1 MKKYIT
7 VAALLAAGTAFANAD
22 VVAVFNCG
30 RSENTGYMDQ
40 TKGWKDVLVSSTDN
54 QNISGATAGSITLSS
69 TGNSLS
75 GTGPAGSFSAAQGA
89 STSPY
94 AIPDELETLSQG
106 VFGDSSYDTL
116 WGGSINSWTA
126 KNTTLTLS
134 GLAQNTDYTV
144 YLFCARANGESGNP
158 ANWSTTTDSVSA
170 NWSVWTVADNAA
182 TKAEGSNTVQFDGDA
197 NGKNASIVEVTF
209 NTGDATSVSFSTGDA
224 AKFTLNGMVVD
235 QGSTIPEPS
244 AFGLLAGLGALAL
257 VASRRRRK

>member
-7 VAALLAAGTAFANAD
+7 VAALLAAGTAFANAE

-30 RSENTGYMDQ
+30 RSGNTDYMDQ
-40 TKGWKDVLVSSTDN
+40 TKGWTDVIVSSADN
-54 QNISGATAGSITLSS
+54 QNISGVTAGSITLSS

-94 AIPDELETLSQG
+94 AIPDALETLSQG
-106 VFGDSSYDTL
+106 VFDGSDAYDTL

-144 YLFCARANGESGNP
+144 YLFCARANGDSGNP
-158 ANWSTTTDSVSA
+158 ANWSTTTDGA
-170 NWSVWTVADNAA
+170 TWSVWMVADGSA
-182 TKAEGSNTVQFDGDA
+182 TKTSGSTVQFDGDA

-209 NTGDATSVSFSTGDA
+209 NTGDATSVSFNMGDA